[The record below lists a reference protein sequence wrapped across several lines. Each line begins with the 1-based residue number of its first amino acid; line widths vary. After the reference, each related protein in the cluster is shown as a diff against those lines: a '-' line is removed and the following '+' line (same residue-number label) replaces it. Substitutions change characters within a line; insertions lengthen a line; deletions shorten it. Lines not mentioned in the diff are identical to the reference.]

1 MQIISYAKSKGVVY
15 GRKYNKVFKLDI
27 PCSLLQGNLSVVSFM
42 SGRRKQSKKWVSR
55 CMANSLADILPKK
68 KMKILT
74 VCTGNICRSP
84 MAEGI
89 LRAIFQ
95 ADPFMTVASAGTH
108 AVAGNPATEFAIFAS
123 REKGID
129 ITGHSARPLDSLLI
143 SSSDMIL
150 CMEPS
155 HAEWVFSIDSSIYEK
170 VYNLA
175 DFSDSDKRLKSISD
189 PYGCSLREYRECF
202 DGINTCIH
210 NFLFPGKK

>member
-1 MQIISYAKSKGVVY
+1 MTDISH
-15 GRKYNKVFKLDI
+15 
-27 PCSLLQGNLSVVSFM
+27 
-42 SGRRKQSKKWVSR
+42 
-55 CMANSLADILPKK
+55 KK

-95 ADPFMTVASAGTH
+95 AAPSMTVSSAGTH
-108 AVAGNPATEFAIFAS
+108 AVAGNPATEFAILAS
-123 REKGID
+123 QEKGID
-129 ITGHSARPLDSLLI
+129 IACHSARPLDSALI

-155 HAEWVFSIDSSIYEK
+155 HAEWVLSIDSSIYEK
-170 VYNLA
+170 IYNLA
-175 DFSDSDKRLKSISD
+175 DFSSSDKRLKSISD

-202 DGINTCIH
+202 RDIEACLI
-210 NFLFPGKK
+210 NFLSAVQRT